1 MQMYWYGEFER
12 FPAKNSA
19 WSLGWCHIKTVALL
33 NAKIGRFFFLGEH
46 CGWTINWRV
55 CLKCIQQKGYTVA
68 HVQNLGSK
76 RRIGNL
82 GGFNPLLQF
91 PTQTRQKWMF
101 FLPSSNGFPHIPH
114 TLGIWGQSAILAQPP
129 FRQVLDSREAP
140 QSGGDLR
147 KDCRIGQ
154 SHRGPTNGW
163 EREFIR

>member
-1 MQMYWYGEFER
+1 MQ
-12 FPAKNSA
+12 K
-19 WSLGWCHIKTVALL
+19 LVASFFGGNTADEQSIEGCVW
-33 NAKIGRFFFLGEH
+33 NAYNRKVTRLHMSKILEVNDELEISG
-46 CGWTINWRV
+46 
-55 CLKCIQQKGYTVA
+55 
-68 HVQNLGSK
+68 GST
-76 RRIGNL
+76 L
-82 GGFNPLLQF
+82 YYSF
-91 PTQTRQKWMF
+91 PTQTPQKWMF